1 MQLKLI
7 RGAPFVLALG
17 LVGLIGCGGDETPSQ
32 PLVEATTGG
41 EAPREVATGPV
52 QSYVTDG
59 DSVVMRID
67 MTRVRESSL
76 SDDIGSLV
84 RSYPTWRDLLGSSGI
99 DPVRDFD
106 HVLVA
111 APTAVVGRSVM
122 VVHHNM
128 GNARVREAVLT
139 MAVEQ
144 NARPQWRQED
154 GFDVVEWP
162 AATDPPRLVVLTGDR
177 ELVVTSL
184 EDLPRVLG
192 VAHDHRLRRE
202 GDETIEPT
210 LALDDG
216 VIATVVASELGDATR
231 RRIQYPPDAFA
242 LELSDDP
249 EEQGRMRIHA
259 DASYADAAAANEARG
274 WFTRQRDY
282 YAGQMLVRAVG
293 LDRPLREAVIEGEG
307 SHVDLRATF
316 TEEEIERVLGLVA
329 LGGLGG

>member
-1 MQLKLI
+1 MQVRAI
-7 RGAPFVLALG
+7 SVG
-17 LVGLIGCGGDETPSQ
+17 LVFFGLWLIGCGGDQAPTAAP
-32 PLVEATTGG
+32 VEEASTGG

-52 QSYVTDG
+52 QSYVTDA
-59 DSVVMRID
+59 DSVVMRLD
-67 MTRVRESSL
+67 MTRVRSSSL

-122 VVHHNM
+122 LVKHNM
-128 GNARVREAVLT
+128 TNARVREAVLA
-139 MAVEQ
+139 MAVERDE
-144 NARPQWRQED
+144 RPQWRQED
-154 GFDVVEWP
+154 GFDVVDWP
-162 AATDPPRLVVLTGDR
+162 AATEPPRVVVLTGDR
-177 ELVVTSL
+177 ELVVTTE

-192 VAHDHRLRRE
+192 VAHDHRLRRQAN
-202 GDETIEPT
+202 ETIEPA
-210 LALDDG
+210 LAMDDG
-216 VIATVVASELGDATR
+216 VIATVVASSLGEATR

-242 LELSDDP
+242 VELSDDP
-249 EEQGRMRIHA
+249 TEQGRMRIHA
-259 DASYADAAAANEARG
+259 DAQYADAASADQARG
-274 WFTRQRDY
+274 WFTQQRDY

-307 SHVDLRATF
+307 PHVDLRATF
-316 TEEEIERVLGLVA
+316 TEEEVERVLGLVA